1 MNHNMCTPSHH
12 IRDIFIY
19 YSNGIETT
27 SNGIETTS
35 SSNIIEYPVKVYL
48 PLLPLTSLLYIYQAL
63 FVELCTQVII
73 SHEIFEGLCASKQR
87 WYEAYNAYTQS

>member
-35 SSNIIEYPVKVYL
+35 SSNIIEYPVDVYL
-48 PLLPLTSLLYIYQAL
+48 PLLPLTSLLYTYQAL
-63 FVELCTQVII
+63 FAELCTQVTI
-73 SHEIFEGLCASKQR
+73 SHEFFEGLWASNQR
-87 WYEAYNAYTQS
+87 WYEVYNAYTQS

>member
-27 SNGIETTS
+27 S
-35 SSNIIEYPVKVYL
+35 SSNIIEYPVDVYL

-63 FVELCTQVII
+63 FAELCTQVII
-73 SHEIFEGLCASKQR
+73 SHEILDGLWASKQR
-87 WYEAYNAYTQS
+87 WYEVYNAYTQS

>member
-1 MNHNMCTPSHH
+1 MNHNTCTPSRH

-63 FVELCTQVII
+63 FAELCTQVTI
-73 SHEIFEGLCASKQR
+73 SHEFFEGLWASNQR
-87 WYEAYNAYTQS
+87 WYEVYNAYTQS

>member
-48 PLLPLTSLLYIYQAL
+48 PLLPLTSLLYTYQAL
-63 FVELCTQVII
+63 FAELCTQVII
-73 SHEIFEGLCASKQR
+73 SHEFFEGLWESNQR
-87 WYEAYNAYTQS
+87 WYEVYNAYTQS

>member
-63 FVELCTQVII
+63 FAELCTQVTI
-73 SHEIFEGLCASKQR
+73 SHEFFEGLWASNQR
-87 WYEAYNAYTQS
+87 WYEVYNAYTQS